1 MNKDQRIKLWGLLKD
16 IELAGLRGDAEK
28 CDERVKAVE
37 QFVSKIMQ
45 PLQKDKIRLDWLADP
60 SNQLGNVQLPR
71 GAVET
76 NLDSLRKAID
86 ATMTG
91 DYPKN
96 QPPEPIL

>member
-16 IELAGLRGDAEK
+16 IELAGLREDIEK
-28 CDERVKAVE
+28 CDERIKATK
-37 QFVSKIMQ
+37 QFVAKIMA

-91 DYPKN
+91 DYPK
-96 QPPEPIL
+96 PEPITEEQ